1 MPCVRTLLTG
11 LARGKNSLYHAESSG
26 DEARVTRG
34 APVAEGE
41 AQSLHRVRVVGMPRR
56 DQAGFRRRARLT
68 LVLAATLGAA
78 LAAYATAN
86 GYADF
91 TPVMVAIAVV
101 PLLGGLVGLWRLL
114 AAWEAG
120 PGRGHAVLAAFSL
133 GLVSW

>member
-1 MPCVRTLLTG
+1 MPCVRTLLTD
-11 LARGKNSLYHAESSG
+11 LARGRNSPYHAGRSG
-26 DEARVTRG
+26 DEATAIRG
-34 APVAEGE
+34 APVAEGG
-41 AQSLHRVRVVGMPRR
+41 AQSLHRVRFVGLPRR
-56 DQAGFRRRARLT
+56 DEAGFRRQAQLT

-133 GLVSW
+133 GLVS